1 MITEFII
8 AIVASFVL
16 TALLARVII
25 PILKSKK
32 MGQYIKD
39 IGPRWHKSKEGT
51 PTMGGITF
59 IGAIL
64 VLALVALLINPKDH
78 VSVLLILLL
87 GVLNGVIGFIDD
99 YQKLIKKNNDG
110 LNEKQKTILQVLAA
124 GMYLFVMRVCGLI
137 DTKLEIPFSN
147 IEIELGI
154 VYYLFAILLIWVMV
168 NSVNI
173 TDGIDGLAS
182 TVTFFVSIFFAVVS
196 FYFANRA
203 TGLVSGLLIGG
214 MIGFLVYN
222 LNPARVFM
230 GDTGSLFLGGVI
242 TALAFALNEPL
253 VVVICGLLYI
263 AELATSALQVVVF
276 KLSGR
281 KKRLFKMAPYH
292 HHLEQCGW
300 SENKIVAVFSA
311 ITIVL
316 SVVAWF
322 AIK

>member
-64 VLALVALLINPKDH
+64 VLALVALLINPKDY

-124 GMYLFVMRVCGLI
+124 GMYLFAMRICGLI